1 MMINDDDNNNNY
13 FIIITCIIIIYNS
26 INKLYFLKKNNNKKH
41 DSEFF
46 RSMCTR
52 IEIIIT
58 MIFLFKKKKQKTIV
72 SRHMQFLHLVNTK
85 QYYLNFAS
93 YIASF
98 QSGLELEVLFSL
110 FSVNCAQRQR
120 MSILR

>member
-1 MMINDDDNNNNY
+1 MQCLQRFY
-13 FIIITCIIIIYNS
+13 YIYNS
-26 INKLYFLKKNNNKKH
+26 INKLYFLKKKIIKKH

-52 IEIIIT
+52 IEMIIT
-58 MIFLFKKKKQKTIV
+58 MIFLFKKKTIV
-72 SRHMQFLHLVNTK
+72 SRLMQFLHLVNTK
-85 QYYLNFAS
+85 QYYLNFAT

-110 FSVNCAQRQR
+110 CSDDCSQRQR

>member
-1 MMINDDDNNNNY
+1 
-13 FIIITCIIIIYNS
+13 
-26 INKLYFLKKNNNKKH
+26 
-41 DSEFF
+41 
-46 RSMCTR
+46 MCTR

-58 MIFLFKKKKQKTIV
+58 MIFLFQKKKKKKAIV

-85 QYYLNFAS
+85 QYYLNVAS

-110 FSVNCAQRQR
+110 CAVDCAQRQR